1 MRRQL
6 RRREFIAFLGS
17 GSFAIALA
25 SSAVAQAR
33 MARIGYLASLPPTA
47 TPDLLR
53 AFREGLSE
61 RGYVEG
67 QNVEIISRSAA
78 QWTSRWRPSLLRSR
92 STSSLPGRPQ
102 PLPRRAAQPRRFRL
116 SSVGIA
122 DPIGAGFITSLSQPG
137 GNVTGTTNLSRDLG
151 GKPVELLREIV
162 PSIHLV
168 FVLRNPRNPAS
179 SLQLQ
184 DVEVAVRT
192 MGLQLAVLEAT
203 LPDDLDKAFA
213 RMTSENAKGAIT
225 LADPLL
231 ISQRARIASLA
242 QSARLPVV
250 FSRRENVEAGG
261 LISYGPSLRDQFRGT
276 AIFVDKLLKG
286 ANPAELPVEQPTRL
300 DLIANL
306 KTANALGLTLPP
318 TILARADEVIE

>member
-6 RRREFIAFLGS
+6 RRREFIALLGS

-25 SSAVAQAR
+25 SNAVAQAR
-33 MARIGYLASLPPTA
+33 MARIGYLASLPPAA

-53 AFREGLSE
+53 SFREGLSE

-67 QNVEIISRSAA
+67 QNVEIVPRSAA
-78 QWTSRWRPSLLRSR
+78 QMDVSVAAELVA
-92 STSSLPGRPQ
+92 LPVDVIVAWATPAVTAA
-102 PLPRRAAQPRRFRL
+102 RRATSKIPIVM
-116 SSVGIA
+116 VGIA

-151 GKPVELLREIV
+151 GKLLELLREIV
-162 PSIHLV
+162 PAINPV

-179 SLQLQ
+179 RLQLR
-184 DVEVAVRT
+184 DVEVAVRA
-192 MGLQLAVLEAT
+192 MGLQLAVLDAT
-203 LPDDLDKAFA
+203 VPDDLDKAFA
-213 RMTSENAKGAIT
+213 RMTSENAKGVIT

-250 FSRRENVEAGG
+250 FSRRENVDAGG
-261 LISYGPSLRDQFRGT
+261 LISYGPSLRDQFRVT
-276 AIFVDKLLKG
+276 AIFVAKILKG

-300 DLIANL
+300 ELIANL